1 MERLLQYLDD
11 LDDFVYAIA
20 LAWERVRTLCSFAL
34 SISLTLTAQAAA
46 VYAAVANPPLAVA
59 VASLLA
65 VALLYRGVV
74 SGIRGVQAAT

>member
-1 MERLLQYLDD
+1 MERLLQYLDE
-11 LDDFVYAIA
+11 LDDVVYAMA
-20 LAWERVRTLCSFAL
+20 LIVERVRTLCGFVF
-34 SISLTLTAQAAA
+34 SILLMLTAQAAA
-46 VYAAVANPPLAVA
+46 VYAAVTNPPLAVA

>member
-11 LDDFVYAIA
+11 LDDFVYGIA
-20 LAWERVRTLCSFAL
+20 LTWERVKTICSFVL

-46 VYAAVANPPLAVA
+46 IYAAVANPPLAVA
-59 VASLLA
+59 TTSLLA

-74 SGIRGVQAAT
+74 GGIRGVRAAT